1 MWQFLKDSWTHNRG
15 LLLVFLTVVALAG
28 GFGVQAASQF
38 IYWADPAHQDQPLA
52 GWMTPRYVS
61 RSYDVPPPVILDALE
76 MDRDAA
82 PRRAS
87 LETLAAE
94 QEMTLQEMQTRIDAA
109 VSAWRAAKAEGDR

>member
-1 MWQFLKDSWTHNRG
+1 MWHFLKDIWAHNRLA
-15 LLLVFLTVVALAG
+15 LLAFVAVVAIAG
-28 GFGVQAASQF
+28 YFGVRAAGQF

-76 MDRDAA
+76 MDREAI

-87 LETLAAE
+87 LDTIAAE
-94 QEMTLQEMQTRIDAA
+94 QDMTLDEMQLRVETA
-109 VSAWRAAKAEGDR
+109 VTAWRTARSEGDQ